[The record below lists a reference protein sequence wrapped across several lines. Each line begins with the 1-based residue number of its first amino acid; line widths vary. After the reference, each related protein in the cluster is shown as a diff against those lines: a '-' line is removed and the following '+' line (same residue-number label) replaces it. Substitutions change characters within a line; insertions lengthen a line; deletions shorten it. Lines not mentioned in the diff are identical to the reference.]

1 MQRKIVLLTEGF
13 SNPHQGKTARNLL
26 YYKPEEVMAV
36 FDRETAGKR
45 SGELFGAGDA
55 PVISTFDEAIGA
67 DTLIIGVAPPG
78 GLLPF
83 AYKKIIEEAIKRRMN
98 VVSGL
103 HTFLSEDEDLVRLAR
118 QNNVT
123 IFDVRK
129 NDENQV
135 VNRKGIKE
143 DCLRIQTV
151 GNDSSLG
158 KMVTSFEIAVELKRA
173 GYDAKFVA
181 TGQTGIM
188 IEGDGCP
195 IDSVVG
201 DYINGAAEKLV
212 LKNQHHKIL
221 LIEGQGS
228 LVHPRYSSVTLG
240 LLHGCM
246 PHGMIMCYEVGRKYV
261 NGLERVKIPPLKEVI
276 EVFETMANIMFP
288 SKVIGIAI
296 NSRKVIKEEAD
307 KERIRIKEE
316 FGLPACDVIRHEPD
330 ELVNAILDYG
340 VKLKFNLQKEMTQL
354 STNDTPIE
362 YNLTLKN

>member
-1 MQRKIVLLTEGF
+1 MLRKIVLLTEGY

-26 YYKPEEVMAV
+26 YYKHEEVLAV
-36 FDRETAGKR
+36 FDRKHAGKR
-45 SGELFGAGDA
+45 SGELFGAGDV
-55 PVISTFDEAIGA
+55 PVIASFEDALGA

-83 AYKKIIEEAIKRRMN
+83 AFKGIIEEALKRKMN

-103 HTFLSEDEDLVRLAR
+103 HTYLSDDYELSRLAKE
-118 QNNVT
+118 NGVT

-129 NDENQV
+129 NNENEV
-135 VNRKGIKE
+135 VNRVGINE
-143 DCLRIQTV
+143 ECLRIHTV

-158 KMVTSFEIAVELKRA
+158 KMVTSLEVAVALKKA

-201 DYINGAAEKLV
+201 DYINGATEKLV

-246 PHGMIMCYEVGRKYV
+246 PHGMIMCYEVGRKFI
-261 NGLERVKIPPLKEVI
+261 NGLDGIKIPPLKEVI
-276 EVFETMANIMFP
+276 NVFETMANIMFP

-296 NSRKVIKEEAD
+296 NSRKVSKEEAD

-316 FGLPACDVIRHEPD
+316 FGLPACDVIRHGPD

-340 VKLKFNLQKEMTQL
+340 VKLNFNLQEDLAEL
-354 STNDTPIE
+354 STNDNYPE
-362 YNLTLKN
+362 YNTILKN

>member
-1 MQRKIVLLTEGF
+1 MQHKIVLLTEGF

-36 FDRETAGKR
+36 FDKETAGKR

-103 HTFLSEDEDLVRLAR
+103 HTFLSEDEDLIRLAR

-129 NDENQV
+129 NSENQV

-143 DCLRIQTV
+143 DCLRIHTV

-158 KMVTSFEIAVELKRA
+158 KMVTSFEISSALKRA

-201 DYINGAAEKLV
+201 DYINGATEKLV

-261 NGLERVKIPPLKEVI
+261 NGLEGVKIPPLKEVI

-296 NSRKVIKEEAD
+296 NSRKVSKEEAD

-316 FGLPACDVIRHEPD
+316 FGLPACDVIRHGPD

-340 VKLKFNLQKEMTQL
+340 VKLKFNLQKEMAQL